1 MTTTENLAPLLD
13 LPPAQ
18 VELRDGVLSHLC
30 RPGRHRRPRRRR
42 GRPAPWREQGCRLR
56 RRAGGMECSRLARSH
71 PTARRSPGFRFDGAL
86 TVTYEGADPVDAGIR
101 VALELQATGEPRW
114 LVPGVFYGENRP
126 EGCTRIYPRFTPG
139 RVDVARMESDSWSFR
154 ADRCATPAV
163 FGPGGGLL
171 TGEESPL
178 GQAGVGFA
186 QRGLRGGR
194 SGSTSRFARS
204 RSVTTARRPRRRP
217 TCARTAGSRASRS
230 SSRSR
235 CSTTTTTR
243 ACSENFVLI
252 QHKQRA
258 KARRGSRSSR
268 PPSSPPGVSG
278 AGTTAPSRHGCSRR
292 LRSTA
297 TGSARPATATPC
309 TSPG

>member
-1 MTTTENLAPLLD
+1 MFEASALAP
-13 LPPAQ
+13 
-18 VELRDGVLSHLC
+18 DGSPV
-30 RPGRHRRPRRRR
+30 
-42 GRPAPWREQGCRLR
+42 
-56 RRAGGMECSRLARSH
+56 
-71 PTARRSPGFRFDGAL
+71 PGFRFDGAL
-86 TVTYEGADPVDAGIR
+86 TVTYEGTDPVDAGIR
-101 VALELQATGEPRW
+101 VALELQAAGEPRW

-126 EGCTRIYPRFTPG
+126 EGCRRLYPRFTPG

-163 FGPGGGLL
+163 FARGGGLL
-171 TGEESPL
+171 TTEESPL

-186 QRGLRGGR
+186 SAGRRGGDLAR
-194 SGSTSRFARS
+194 LPLSRGAAPLRRLGDPGAVRRADAPLAAGRAGRAR
-204 RSVTTARRPRRRP
+204 V
-217 TCARTAGSRASRS
+217 RA
-230 SSRSR
+230 

-243 ACSENFVLI
+243 ACSENFVLT

-258 KARRGSRSSR
+258 KSRRGSRSSR

-278 AGTTAPSRHGCSRR
+278 AGTTAPIRHGCSRR

-297 TGSARPATATPC
+297 TGSARPATGTPC